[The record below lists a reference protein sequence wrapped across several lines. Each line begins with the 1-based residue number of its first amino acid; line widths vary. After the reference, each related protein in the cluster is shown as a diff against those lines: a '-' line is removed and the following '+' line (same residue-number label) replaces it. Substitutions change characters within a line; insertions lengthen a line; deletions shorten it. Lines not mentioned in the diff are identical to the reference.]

1 MPYQIL
7 STDLQQ
13 IVSMPVLK
21 NYLRISHDYD
31 DIWLSELIYCA
42 IGAAENFM
50 RVKLLASKLK
60 VDIQHLSNNAVK
72 LYGSPI
78 CEIIEVIVKGEQEV
92 ICEPENYYLEG
103 DVLKFKHRLQS
114 QNITVE
120 YIIGY
125 KDQANI
131 PAVIKQGI
139 LLHIAEMYDNRGMV
153 ASISGEVQKLYQPY
167 RKMMI

>member
-7 STDLQQ
+7 STDSQA
-13 IVSMPVLK
+13 IVEMSALK

-50 RVKLLASKLK
+50 RVKLLGSKIK
-60 VDIQHLSNNAVK
+60 MEVQSIKNNAVP

-78 CEIIEVIVKGEQEV
+78 CEIIEVVAKGKQEV
-92 ICEPENYYLEG
+92 ICAPDNYYLEN
-103 DVLKFKHRLQS
+103 DILKFKQAPQA
-114 QNITVE
+114 QNLTVE
-120 YIIGY
+120 YIVGY
-125 KDQANI
+125 KDQASI

-139 LLHIAEMYDNRGMV
+139 LLHIAEMYDNHGMI
-153 ASISGEVQKLYQPY
+153 SSPSGEVKKLYQSY
-167 RKMMI
+167 RKMML

>member
-13 IVSMPVLK
+13 MVTMPALK

-31 DIWLSELIYCA
+31 DAWLSDLIYCA
-42 IGAAENFM
+42 IGAAENFLCI
-50 RVKLLASKLK
+50 KLLSSKIK
-60 VDIQHLSNNAVK
+60 VYIEYLENNAVQ

-78 CEIIEVIVKGEQEV
+78 CEITEIVVKGDPEL
-92 ICEPENYYLEG
+92 IYEPANYYLEG
-103 DVLKFKHRLQS
+103 NILKFKQLPQ
-114 QNITVE
+114 QKNLTVE

-139 LLHIAEMYDNRGMV
+139 LLHIAEMYDNRGIV
-153 ASISGEVQKLYQPY
+153 ASIPSEVQKLYKPY